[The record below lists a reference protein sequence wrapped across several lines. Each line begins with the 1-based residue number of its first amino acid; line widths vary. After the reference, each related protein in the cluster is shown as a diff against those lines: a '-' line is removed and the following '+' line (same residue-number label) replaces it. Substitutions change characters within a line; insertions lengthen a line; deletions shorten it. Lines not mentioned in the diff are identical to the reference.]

1 MWPAEDIMWDET
13 LDLCWLNNN
22 ESLQKINS
30 IFGGWDKIS
39 GNRFKQTAYPGVFFS
54 LLC

>member
-1 MWPAEDIMWDET
+1 MWDET
-13 LDLCWLNNN
+13 LDLCWLNDN

-39 GNRFKQTAYPGVFFS
+39 LSMTGNRFKQTAYPGGFFS
-54 LLC
+54 YSVKH